1 MKTKDKTSDID
12 KLLSALDKKQID
24 AFIRK
29 ECAGDDRFRDRFL
42 ALGMGTLFKS
52 DP

>member
-1 MKTKDKTSDID
+1 MKTKGKTSDID

-29 ECAGDDRFRDRFL
+29 IG
-42 ALGMGTLFKS
+42 
-52 DP
+52 